1 MGQYSG
7 RKSKKRTNP
16 TVKTSDV
23 KDFTSE
29 QILEALRAWQSE
41 SEAVDAKAIL
51 RALRLYR
58 SGNFTVR
65 LPEDKTGIAG
75 EIARAFNES
84 VELNQLLTK
93 EFERIGKAVGKEGN
107 LDQRITIG
115 LAAGSWANQ
124 INAFN
129 STLDY
134 MVEPVRE
141 FSRVV
146 TAVSKGDLSEPM
158 PLDIGGRAVKG
169 EFLRV
174 AKVTNKMIDLLN
186 NFSSEVTR
194 VAQEVGTDGK
204 LGGQAK
210 VKGVT
215 GVWRD
220 LTDNVNAIADNLTSQ
235 VRNISDVATAVAKGD
250 LDQKIT
256 VEVKGEFLQ
265 LKNTINSMVDQLA
278 QFSSEVTR
286 VAQEVGTY
294 GKLGGQANVR
304 GVSGVW
310 NDLTNNVNAMAE
322 NLTYQVC
329 DIAKVATAVAEGD
342 LDKKITV
349 EAKGEIA
356 DLKNTINSM
365 VEQLSQFSSEVTR
378 VAQEVGTDG
387 KLGGQAEVKGV
398 GGVWKDLT
406 NNVNAMADNL
416 TSQVRDI
423 ATVATAVAEGDLEQK
438 ITVEAKGEIADLKT
452 TINSMVDQLSQFSSE
467 VTRVAQEVGT
477 DGKLGGQAEVKGVSG
492 VWKDLTSNVNAMADN
507 LTNQV
512 RDIAKV
518 TTAIADGNLNQR
530 ITVEVKGEI
539 LQLKNTINS
548 MVDQLAQFSSE
559 VTRVAQEVGTDGEL
573 GGQADVPDASGTW
586 RSLTD
591 NVNEL
596 ADNLTRQVRAI
607 FEVVTT
613 ITRGDLSAVIEVDAK
628 GEVEDLK
635 NGLNTMIKTLKS
647 TSELNAEQDWLK
659 TNLSKFGDL
668 MQGRKDL
675 QNLTTVLI
683 EELCKSIVA
692 QHGVFYFLDK
702 GTEDSPKEPELQLLS
717 SYAYKERKNISNVFP
732 LGKGL
737 VGQCGLEQKTIFI
750 KDVPSDYIK
759 INSGLGETTPLNL
772 VLLPVLFEDELV
784 GVIELASFEAFS
796 ENTLNFLDQL
806 VRSVG
811 LVTNTVKANMRT
823 ENLLKESQALSEEL
837 QTQQDELEI
846 SNKKLEE
853 QARKLQES
861 EVRLKRQQEELQQTN
876 EELEEKS
883 NVLADQKVEVQQ
895 KNQLVTQAKEDLQ
908 EKADQLTLTSKYK
921 SEFLANMSHELRT
934 PLNSLLVLSEALS
947 KNADKNLNKKQL
959 KHAST
964 IYDSGVELLDLINE
978 ILDMA
983 KIESGTM
990 SIDISDIFFSR
1001 LGEWS
1006 KRGFQQVAENKKIG
1020 FDVALADGLP
1030 KSIRTDEK
1038 RLQQVLKNLISNAI
1052 KFTEQGSV
1060 NLNISIETE
1069 GWNSDHAIL
1078 SQAATVI
1085 AFSVVDTGIGIAE
1098 DKQHIIFEAFQQAVG
1113 ATNRIYG
1120 STGLGL
1126 SISREIAVMLG
1137 GEITLTSELGKGSAF
1152 TFYVPL
1158 HYIKPELKDLT
1169 HAQAEQI
1176 SALKRLPN
1184 STTSTSIEIGH
1195 GQELLLPSE
1204 VLDDRSEIGENDKV
1218 VLIIE
1223 DDVKFANI
1231 LLEMARAQ
1239 GFKAI
1244 VMLTGEAGLA
1254 CAQEYQPDAII
1265 LDIRLP
1271 AMSGWTVLDRIK
1283 HNSTIRHIPVHIASI
1298 DDVRQRSLKSGAL
1311 SFMQKPADQKKLSE
1325 VFGSIKKFGKKKYRK
1340 LLLIDDNQTQR
1351 ENIVELIGNG
1361 DVVVT
1366 AVASAEE
1373 ALKQLKTVEFDCMV
1387 LDLMLPDMSG
1397 FELIEKI
1404 KTNKKLINLP
1414 IIIYTGKELSKT
1426 EENKLKAVAETII
1439 IKDVMSPERLLDE
1452 TALFLHRVES
1462 KLPEPKRKMLQQVNE
1477 SDPTFIDRKILIVDD
1492 DMRNIYALSAIF
1504 EGHNAN
1510 ILYAESGVQAL
1521 DSLKKNTDIELVLM
1535 DIMMPEMDGY
1545 ETMQIIRTM
1554 AKFKDL
1560 PIIAVT
1566 AKAMKEDRE
1575 KCIAAGASDYIVKPI
1590 NTEQLLS
1597 LARVWLYK

>member
-286 VAQEVGTY
+286 VAQEVGT
-294 GKLGGQANVR
+294 
-304 GVSGVW
+304 
-310 NDLTNNVNAMAE
+310 
-322 NLTYQVC
+322 
-329 DIAKVATAVAEGD
+329 
-342 LDKKITV
+342 
-349 EAKGEIA
+349 
-356 DLKNTINSM
+356 
-365 VEQLSQFSSEVTR
+365 
-378 VAQEVGTDG
+378 
-387 KLGGQAEVKGV
+387 
-398 GGVWKDLT
+398 
-406 NNVNAMADNL
+406 
-416 TSQVRDI
+416 
-423 ATVATAVAEGDLEQK
+423 
-438 ITVEAKGEIADLKT
+438 
-452 TINSMVDQLSQFSSE
+452 
-467 VTRVAQEVGT
+467 
-477 DGKLGGQAEVKGVSG
+477 
-492 VWKDLTSNVNAMADN
+492 
-507 LTNQV
+507 
-512 RDIAKV
+512 
-518 TTAIADGNLNQR
+518 
-530 ITVEVKGEI
+530 
-539 LQLKNTINS
+539 
-548 MVDQLAQFSSE
+548 
-559 VTRVAQEVGTDGEL
+559 DGEL

-607 FEVVTT
+607 FEVVTK

-823 ENLLKESQALSEEL
+823 ENLL
-837 QTQQDELEI
+837 
-846 SNKKLEE
+846 
-853 QARKLQES
+853 
-861 EVRLKRQQEELQQTN
+861 
-876 EELEEKS
+876 
-883 NVLADQKVEVQQ
+883 
-895 KNQLVTQAKEDLQ
+895 
-908 EKADQLTLTSKYK
+908 
-921 SEFLANMSHELRT
+921 
-934 PLNSLLVLSEALS
+934 
-947 KNADKNLNKKQL
+947 
-959 KHAST
+959 
-964 IYDSGVELLDLINE
+964 
-978 ILDMA
+978 
-983 KIESGTM
+983 
-990 SIDISDIFFSR
+990 
-1001 LGEWS
+1001 
-1006 KRGFQQVAENKKIG
+1006 
-1020 FDVALADGLP
+1020 
-1030 KSIRTDEK
+1030 
-1038 RLQQVLKNLISNAI
+1038 
-1052 KFTEQGSV
+1052 
-1060 NLNISIETE
+1060 
-1069 GWNSDHAIL
+1069 
-1078 SQAATVI
+1078 
-1085 AFSVVDTGIGIAE
+1085 
-1098 DKQHIIFEAFQQAVG
+1098 
-1113 ATNRIYG
+1113 
-1120 STGLGL
+1120 
-1126 SISREIAVMLG
+1126 
-1137 GEITLTSELGKGSAF
+1137 
-1152 TFYVPL
+1152 
-1158 HYIKPELKDLT
+1158 
-1169 HAQAEQI
+1169 
-1176 SALKRLPN
+1176 
-1184 STTSTSIEIGH
+1184 
-1195 GQELLLPSE
+1195 
-1204 VLDDRSEIGENDKV
+1204 
-1218 VLIIE
+1218 
-1223 DDVKFANI
+1223 
-1231 LLEMARAQ
+1231 
-1239 GFKAI
+1239 
-1244 VMLTGEAGLA
+1244 
-1254 CAQEYQPDAII
+1254 
-1265 LDIRLP
+1265 
-1271 AMSGWTVLDRIK
+1271 
-1283 HNSTIRHIPVHIASI
+1283 
-1298 DDVRQRSLKSGAL
+1298 
-1311 SFMQKPADQKKLSE
+1311 
-1325 VFGSIKKFGKKKYRK
+1325 
-1340 LLLIDDNQTQR
+1340 
-1351 ENIVELIGNG
+1351 
-1361 DVVVT
+1361 
-1366 AVASAEE
+1366 
-1373 ALKQLKTVEFDCMV
+1373 
-1387 LDLMLPDMSG
+1387 
-1397 FELIEKI
+1397 
-1404 KTNKKLINLP
+1404 
-1414 IIIYTGKELSKT
+1414 
-1426 EENKLKAVAETII
+1426 
-1439 IKDVMSPERLLDE
+1439 
-1452 TALFLHRVES
+1452 
-1462 KLPEPKRKMLQQVNE
+1462 
-1477 SDPTFIDRKILIVDD
+1477 
-1492 DMRNIYALSAIF
+1492 
-1504 EGHNAN
+1504 
-1510 ILYAESGVQAL
+1510 
-1521 DSLKKNTDIELVLM
+1521 
-1535 DIMMPEMDGY
+1535 
-1545 ETMQIIRTM
+1545 
-1554 AKFKDL
+1554 
-1560 PIIAVT
+1560 
-1566 AKAMKEDRE
+1566 
-1575 KCIAAGASDYIVKPI
+1575 
-1590 NTEQLLS
+1590 
-1597 LARVWLYK
+1597 

>member
-1 MGQYSG
+1 
-7 RKSKKRTNP
+7 
-16 TVKTSDV
+16 
-23 KDFTSE
+23 
-29 QILEALRAWQSE
+29 
-41 SEAVDAKAIL
+41 
-51 RALRLYR
+51 
-58 SGNFTVR
+58 
-65 LPEDKTGIAG
+65 
-75 EIARAFNES
+75 
-84 VELNQLLTK
+84 
-93 EFERIGKAVGKEGN
+93 
-107 LDQRITIG
+107 
-115 LAAGSWANQ
+115 
-124 INAFN
+124 
-129 STLDY
+129 
-134 MVEPVRE
+134 
-141 FSRVV
+141 
-146 TAVSKGDLSEPM
+146 
-158 PLDIGGRAVKG
+158 
-169 EFLRV
+169 
-174 AKVTNKMIDLLN
+174 
-186 NFSSEVTR
+186 
-194 VAQEVGTDGK
+194 
-204 LGGQAK
+204 
-210 VKGVT
+210 
-215 GVWRD
+215 
-220 LTDNVNAIADNLTSQ
+220 
-235 VRNISDVATAVAKGD
+235 
-250 LDQKIT
+250 
-256 VEVKGEFLQ
+256 
-265 LKNTINSMVDQLA
+265 
-278 QFSSEVTR
+278 
-286 VAQEVGTY
+286 
-294 GKLGGQANVR
+294 
-304 GVSGVW
+304 
-310 NDLTNNVNAMAE
+310 
-322 NLTYQVC
+322 
-329 DIAKVATAVAEGD
+329 
-342 LDKKITV
+342 
-349 EAKGEIA
+349 
-356 DLKNTINSM
+356 
-365 VEQLSQFSSEVTR
+365 
-378 VAQEVGTDG
+378 
-387 KLGGQAEVKGV
+387 
-398 GGVWKDLT
+398 
-406 NNVNAMADNL
+406 
-416 TSQVRDI
+416 
-423 ATVATAVAEGDLEQK
+423 
-438 ITVEAKGEIADLKT
+438 
-452 TINSMVDQLSQFSSE
+452 
-467 VTRVAQEVGT
+467 
-477 DGKLGGQAEVKGVSG
+477 
-492 VWKDLTSNVNAMADN
+492 
-507 LTNQV
+507 
-512 RDIAKV
+512 
-518 TTAIADGNLNQR
+518 
-530 ITVEVKGEI
+530 
-539 LQLKNTINS
+539 
-548 MVDQLAQFSSE
+548 
-559 VTRVAQEVGTDGEL
+559 
-573 GGQADVPDASGTW
+573 
-586 RSLTD
+586 
-591 NVNEL
+591 
-596 ADNLTRQVRAI
+596 
-607 FEVVTT
+607 
-613 ITRGDLSAVIEVDAK
+613 
-628 GEVEDLK
+628 
-635 NGLNTMIKTLKS
+635 
-647 TSELNAEQDWLK
+647 
-659 TNLSKFGDL
+659 
-668 MQGRKDL
+668 
-675 QNLTTVLI
+675 
-683 EELCKSIVA
+683 
-692 QHGVFYFLDK
+692 
-702 GTEDSPKEPELQLLS
+702 
-717 SYAYKERKNISNVFP
+717 
-732 LGKGL
+732 

-964 IYDSGVELLDLINE
+964 IYDSGGELLDLINE